1 MRNSWFIEKTGGTM
15 KRLKDLDLKDNEIR
29 ALKELKEKLCERF
42 PYIEIILYGSKARG
56 DYREFSDLDILILV
70 DSKVNS
76 KFKKKITE
84 IKYDIE
90 LKYDVV
96 FGTIIENKEFWESPL
111 AHVMPLH
118 GNIDRE
124 GVNI

>member
-1 MRNSWFIEKTGGTM
+1 
-15 KRLKDLDLKDNEIR
+15 
-29 ALKELKEKLCERF
+29 LKELKGRLCKIF
-42 PYIEIILYGSKARG
+42 PYVEIILYRSKVKG
-56 DYREFSDLDILILV
+56 NYMEFSDLGILILV

-111 AHVMPLH
+111 ASVMPLH